1 MIRQPLFIV
10 FEGIDGSGKSTQ
22 AAMLNDYFNSN
33 NINSTLMMEPTD
45 GKWGREIRN
54 ILKGDV
60 VPPAEEQLKLF
71 LQDREDD
78 AENNI
83 RPALES
89 LQSIVMDRYYYSNA
103 AYQGAMGLDPEL
115 ILEENKKRNFPE
127 PDRIYFIDIL
137 PEAAMER
144 ISIRNGSAQ
153 REIFEKQSFLEKV
166 RDIFISMKDDK
177 CIPVDGSGSAED
189 IHKKIIEDIINTF
202 A

>member
-33 NINSTLMMEPTD
+33 NINSTLMMEPSN

-71 LQDREDD
+71 LLDREDD
-78 AENNI
+78 AETNI
-83 RPALES
+83 SPALES

-103 AYQGAMGLDPEL
+103 AYQGAMGLDPEF
-115 ILEENKKRNFPE
+115 ILEENRKRNFPE

-137 PEAAMER
+137 PETAMER
-144 ISIRNGSAQ
+144 ISVRNGSGQ

-166 RDIFISMKDDK
+166 RDIFISMKDEK
-177 CIPVDGSGSAED
+177 FIPVDGSGSAEE
-189 IHKKIIEDIINTF
+189 IHQKIIEDITNTF
-202 A
+202 V